1 MTGRHLFRRTA
12 AAALFVAVVFAVSAG
27 TVPAQATPLGDLRQK
42 QTSLQQ
48 QGKQL
53 DAQIQ
58 KLKNDAAKQQQ
69 YKDALDAKSLNLE
82 QQIDSKDMQIR
93 RLDADIQQKEQS
105 IAAKQKAIKTN
116 FEKLKG
122 RVCALY
128 KTGEASKIEIILSAK
143 NVMDLADKTEILRV
157 VSEHDTGLINT
168 LKSDLNSVKA
178 QKAAIVQNR
187 KTVSAAKTSLVQNRQ
202 QLVAL
207 SGEAEKAIAN
217 LSRNRQDAESAQAG
231 NQKAQRETDAF
242 VNRWLSS
249 YYISRSDS
257 GSGSGS
263 GAGGGQL
270 ATMMAEA
277 RKYIGVPYNFGGKD
291 PSSFDCSGYV
301 SWVLNH
307 SGWNVGYRTAA
318 DLRSYCGTVSAS
330 AARPGDLVFFA
341 GTYKSGISHVGIYVG
356 NNTMLDAGG
365 VGDGV
370 NYSHFDTSSGHFH
383 SFGRLP

>member
-1 MTGRHLFRRTA
+1 MTGRHLSRRTA

-27 TVPAQATPLGDLRQK
+27 TVPAQATPLDDLRQK

-249 YYISRSDS
+249 YYISRS
-257 GSGSGS
+257 GSGS
-263 GAGGGQL
+263 GAVGGQL

-277 RKYIGVPYNFGGKD
+277 RKYIGTPYVMGGYS
-291 PSSFDCSGYV
+291 PSSAFDCSGYV

-307 SGWNVGYRTAA
+307 SGWNVGRMTAA
-318 DLRSYCGTVSAS
+318 GLRSYCGTVSAS

-365 VGDGV
+365 VGDPV